1 MHKVISLVLLSI
13 ADECADERLRQELT
27 TQLVRDVDKGFATK
41 DAEAG
46 NVGLVPAPGL
56 LGCAVA
62 KRTRRRHVVQKSCIP
77 KGIPP
82 VSVGQLSLNEH
93 CVDPL
98 DKCAVH
104 VLCYPIVLQC
114 VSCGQLVFDPLLL
127 EK

>member
-1 MHKVISLVLLSI
+1 MHKVISLALLSI
-13 ADECADERLRQELT
+13 ANECADERLCQKLT
-27 TQLVRDVDKGFATK
+27 TQLVRDVDEGFATK
-41 DAEAG
+41 DAEVG

-56 LGCAVA
+56 LRCAVT
-62 KRTRRRHVVQKSCIP
+62 KRIHWRHVVQKRCIP
-77 KGIPP
+77 KGVPP
-82 VSVGQLSLNEH
+82 VSIRQLSLNKH